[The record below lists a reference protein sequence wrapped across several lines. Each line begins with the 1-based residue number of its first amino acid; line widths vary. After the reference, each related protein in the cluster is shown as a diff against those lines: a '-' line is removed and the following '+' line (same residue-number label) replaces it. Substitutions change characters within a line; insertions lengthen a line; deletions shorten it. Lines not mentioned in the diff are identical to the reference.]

1 MQILVK
7 IVEQMQLRTFP
18 SQTRICVEKD
28 IASEFFILMKGK
40 VRIHQRMGESEF
52 SLDREIGVLEPFSC
66 MGEACLIGGGTADQE
81 SADQGHQG
89 GEQTYRT
96 ASCTAMTICEM
107 LVLSKDDY
115 MKSLSKAGHDLLKD
129 AASERMNNVYH
140 KRDLERRKTMMKNNM
155 STEKSEDQIPPPPPP
170 LLRSSSEHTVVV
182 EEDEEEEEEH
192 GGEWHV
198 TSAH

>member
-1 MQILVK
+1 MQVVVK

-18 SQTRICVEKD
+18 AQTRICVEKD
-28 IASEFFILMKGK
+28 VAAEFFILMKGK

-52 SLDREIGVLEPFSC
+52 ALDREIGVLEPFSC
-66 MGEACLIGGGTADQE
+66 MGEACLIGGGTADQG
-81 SADQGHQG
+81 SADQRHQG
-89 GEQTYRT
+89 VEQTYRT
-96 ASCTAMTICEM
+96 ASCTAITICEM

-140 KRDLERRKTMMKNNM
+140 KRDLERRKTMM
-155 STEKSEDQIPPPPPP
+155 EKSEDQIPPPPPP
-170 LLRSSSEHTVVV
+170 LRSSSEHTVVV
-182 EEDEEEEEEH
+182 EEDEDEEEAAA
-192 GGEWHV
+192 GEWHV

>member
-1 MQILVK
+1 MQVVVK

-18 SQTRICVEKD
+18 AQTRICVEKD
-28 IASEFFILMKGK
+28 VAAEFFILMKGK

-52 SLDREIGVLEPFSC
+52 ALDREIGVLEPFSC
-66 MGEACLIGGGTADQE
+66 MGEACLIGGGTADQG
-81 SADQGHQG
+81 SADQRHQKV
-89 GEQTYRT
+89 EQTYRT
-96 ASCTAMTICEM
+96 ASCTAITICEM

-140 KRDLERRKTMMKNNM
+140 KRDLERRKTMM
-155 STEKSEDQIPPPPPP
+155 EKSEDQIPPPPPP
-170 LLRSSSEHTVVV
+170 LRSSSEHTVVV
-182 EEDEEEEEEH
+182 EEDEDEEEAA
-192 GGEWHV
+192 GEWHV

>member
-1 MQILVK
+1 MQVVVK

-18 SQTRICVEKD
+18 AQTRICVEKD
-28 IASEFFILMKGK
+28 VAAEFFILMKGK

-66 MGEACLIGGGTADQE
+66 MGEACLIGGGTADQG
-81 SADQGHQG
+81 SADQEHQG

-96 ASCTAMTICEM
+96 ASCTAITICEM

-140 KRDLERRKTMMKNNM
+140 KRDLERRKTMM
-155 STEKSEDQIPPPPPP
+155 EKSEDQIPPPPPP
-170 LLRSSSEHTVVV
+170 LRSSSEHTVVV
-182 EEDEEEEEEH
+182 EEDEDEEEAA
-192 GGEWHV
+192 GEWHV

>member
-1 MQILVK
+1 MQVVVK

-18 SQTRICVEKD
+18 AQTRICVEKD
-28 IASEFFILMKGK
+28 VAAEFFILMKGK

-52 SLDREIGVLEPFSC
+52 ALDREIGVLEPFSC
-66 MGEACLIGGGTADQE
+66 MGEACLIGGGTADQG
-81 SADQGHQG
+81 SADQRHQEV
-89 GEQTYRT
+89 EQTYRT
-96 ASCTAMTICEM
+96 ASCTAITICEM

-140 KRDLERRKTMMKNNM
+140 KRDLERRKTMM
-155 STEKSEDQIPPPPPP
+155 EKSEDQIPPPPPP
-170 LLRSSSEHTVVV
+170 LRSSSEHTVVV
-182 EEDEEEEEEH
+182 EEDEDEEEAA
-192 GGEWHV
+192 GEWHV